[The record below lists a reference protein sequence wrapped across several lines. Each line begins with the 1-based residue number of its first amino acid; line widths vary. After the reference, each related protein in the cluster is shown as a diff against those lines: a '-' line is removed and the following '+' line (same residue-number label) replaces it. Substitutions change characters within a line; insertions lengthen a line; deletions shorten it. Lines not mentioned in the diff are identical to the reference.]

1 MYIDDVTQ
9 YMIYALKTK
18 GKHFSPPKQIRNKR
32 PVSIFLPDLRLNFN
46 LRNTGRLHQTG
57 HWVCYPSHSP
67 CCVVLCPGRCCWSSP
82 RKLLLKR
89 RSSCTDSSV
98 PLAPL

>member
-1 MYIDDVTQ
+1 MYLIYSQILHMYIDDVTQ

-18 GKHFSPPKQIRNKR
+18 GNHFSPPKQIRNKR

-57 HWVCYPSHSP
+57 HQVC
-67 CCVVLCPGRCCWSSP
+67 
-82 RKLLLKR
+82 
-89 RSSCTDSSV
+89 
-98 PLAPL
+98 